1 MRYTLRQIKDGT
13 GFRRD
18 ATFMLLP
25 SGDDDPAVEA
35 EGKSDEMID
44 HLLAEHDETARDL
57 IDWLIA
63 DLARHPDLSVHE
75 SLEHMHEVQHDS
87 GDWNPG
93 HSHHLLDP
101 QRPKG

>member
-35 EGKSDEMID
+35 DGKSDELID
-44 HLLAEHDETARDL
+44 HLLEGHEETARDL
-57 IDWLIA
+57 IDWLIS
-63 DLARHPDLSVHE
+63 DLARHPDLTVHE
-75 SLEHMHEVQHDS
+75 SLIHLHDVQHS
-87 GDWNPG
+87 GEDWHPD
-93 HSHHLLDP
+93 HDHMIYDP
-101 QRPKG
+101 RFRS